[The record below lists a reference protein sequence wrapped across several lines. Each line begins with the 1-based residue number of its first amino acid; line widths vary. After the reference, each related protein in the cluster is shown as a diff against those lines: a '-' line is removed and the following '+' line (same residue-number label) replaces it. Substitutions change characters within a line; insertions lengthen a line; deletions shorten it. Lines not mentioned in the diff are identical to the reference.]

1 MPVLKS
7 LKFKFFACAIVCCVA
22 VVGHA
27 QKLDSR
33 WDLRI
38 VDTKHSVKVIATI
51 RFTEKIASDSCVG
64 GTWKRVAVEARTT
77 QDESFFSLAG
87 PIAYRLERG
96 ELTLGSTTIC
106 DGYALLSGKSD
117 ASNIQGTY
125 NAVSMGGSQKL
136 GFFSL
141 NKVQ

>member
-7 LKFKFFACAIVCCVA
+7 LTFKFFACAIVCCVA

-33 WDLRI
+33 WDLRV
-38 VDTKHSVKVIATI
+38 VDTQHRVKVIAKI
-51 RFTEKIASDSCVG
+51 QFTENIAPDSCMG

-77 QDESFFSLAG
+77 QDERFFSLAG
-87 PIAYRLERG
+87 PIAYRLQHG

-125 NAVSMGGSQKL
+125 NTVGMGGSQKL

-141 NKVQ
+141 RKVQ